1 MILQEGRASLEHSF
15 ITLMADLVTN
25 RNRDIDAS
33 TKLVLEDVDVA
44 SDPLINQVWHPDP
57 LINQVWL
64 LIL

>member
-44 SDPLINQVWHPDP
+44 SDPLINQVW
-57 LINQVWL
+57 L